1 MRSIKSF
8 LFLALITLTT
18 INMVRAQERRP
29 IDSQHPLWIV
39 HIDVW
44 NAADPQKI
52 IDLVPDDIKPYVCMN
67 LSMSCAYDVERGVYQ
82 RPQNAIRTYK
92 SWASVCQ
99 KNNMWFMCQPA
110 SGGHTHIQD
119 DDLETFEYFF
129 KQYPNFLGWNYAE
142 QFWGFDEAGDK
153 SSSSQT
159 SRIALFAKL
168 VPMSHKYGGLLT
180 ISFCGNIW
188 SHALNPVGMMKR
200 NSDLLEACRK
210 YPEAIL
216 WLYKYTTSSCFY
228 NNESVCFGPFVAG
241 LAKNY
246 GVRYDNCGWNG
257 ALDDIA
263 GKNSGCKYPV
273 AAGIGT
279 VMEQTCQNG
288 GAVWD
293 GPELIWTEDFQNLNN
308 STVGGYTQ
316 RNWGRFPGFDNAWI
330 DMFRKIIDGTMYIP
344 TREEV
349 VGETKY
355 VIINDVTSGND
366 EDKYAAWGDL
376 YDGLYKQTDPFNPN
390 GGQWMNNY
398 CYFKSTGRYK
408 AIPIV
413 PELYDNIAKSIPNQV
428 KKTQRSTAFPSQSQK
443 TAKFNLAYAQ
453 VSTGD
458 LFVSRFKNQLVTYT
472 PYTYMNAKK
481 IAKAN
486 IPLQY
491 NTCSSLDLT
500 YGKLCSGIIR
510 EYEDHI
516 DFYLNNYRIDTTT
529 NVVDKII
536 VNGVTAEPTY
546 TMTKRSAATATANTI
561 WNAETNVWTIEVA
574 HNGPVDLTINCS
586 GANTDRR
593 TDVAP
598 FTALEQPKQPET
610 YEGEVILEAEDLNY
624 KDISSCVTFPYA
636 SHPSVRGHSGNGF
649 MIMGTNTSGSLR
661 AKYKAS
667 AAGDYNVTL
676 RYTTNG
682 KSGNTMQIGR
692 AGKPAKNANFS
703 LEKTEVNEWK
713 KTTVT
718 LPFLEGSNTLT
729 IANNKGVDAYID
741 QIIISP
747 ADQEAEKFAITVRN
761 VLGGSV
767 ESDVDV
773 AAEGET
779 VTLSVHPNEGF
790 ALSGW
795 NVIHGGVTISNEGTF
810 TMPDD
815 IVTIEPIFRDTTI
828 IYNLD
833 FTDVLAGT
841 LPPGWIVTQEDNV
854 IHSYPNSYSSGSRV
868 MAGFPGMYP
877 KAIYWRFNDCQYGTQ
892 ANYPLTLK
900 AGKYRL
906 IYTMAAWNGTSN
918 YKAQILSGSTVIAS
932 GQTYASA
939 PNAGNSTGTDLSSS
953 TIYSLEFEVTTPG
966 KYIIKFAGVNSGWE
980 GLLLTS
986 CKLKLV
992 PQPTGIKEINSNS
1005 AATMQKDG
1013 KYIENNRIV
1022 IVKNGKKYNAAGAIL
1037 SD

>member
-8 LFLALITLTT
+8 LILALLTLTAFGA
-18 INMVRAQERRP
+18 VRAQERRP

-67 LSMSCAYDVERGVYQ
+67 LSMSCSYDVERGVYQ
-82 RPQNAIRTYK
+82 RPQSAIKTYK

-99 KNNMWFMCQPA
+99 KNGMWFMCQPA

-180 ISFCGNIW
+180 ISFCGNVW
-188 SHALNPVGMMKR
+188 SHPLNPVGMMKR

-228 NNESVCFGPFVAG
+228 NNESVSFGPFIAG

-308 STVGGYTQ
+308 STDAAGYTQ
-316 RNWGRFPGFDNAWI
+316 RNWGHFPGFDNAWI

-413 PELYDNIAKSIPNQV
+413 PGLYDDVAKNIPNQV
-428 KKTQRSTAFPSQSQK
+428 KKTQRSTAFPSIAQK
-443 TAKFNLAYAQ
+443 TAKFNLAYEQ

-472 PYTYMNAKK
+472 PYTYMNVKK
-481 IAKAN
+481 TARAN
-486 IPLQY
+486 IPLKY
-491 NTCSSLDLT
+491 NTCSSLDLV
-500 YGKLCSGIIR
+500 YGKLSSGIIR

-516 DFYLNNYRIDTTT
+516 DFYLNNYRNDTTV
-529 NVVDKII
+529 NVVDKIT
-536 VNGVTAEPTY
+536 VNGATAEPTY
-546 TMTKRSAATATANTI
+546 TMTKRAAATASASAT

-574 HNGPVDLTINCS
+574 HNGPVDLTINCA
-586 GANTDRR
+586 GAGTDRR

-598 FTALEQPKQPET
+598 SVALETPKQPEA
-610 YEGEVILEAEDLNY
+610 YDGEVILEAEDLNY
-624 KDISSCVTFPYA
+624 KSISQCVTFPYA

-649 MIMGTNTSGSLR
+649 MIMGTNTAGALTAR
-661 AKYKAS
+661 YNAS
-667 AAGDYNVTL
+667 ADGDYDITL

-682 KSGNTMQIGR
+682 SKGGGMRIKRGTTSKYPVIENT
-692 AGKPAKNANFS
+692 A
-703 LEKTEVNEWK
+703 VNEWK
-713 KTTVT
+713 KSTVT
-718 LPFLEGSNTLT
+718 LPLKAGNNTIT
-729 IANNKGVDAYID
+729 ITNIGGVNAYLD
-741 QIIISP
+741 QVIITHAGEVAKQYAVTIR
-747 ADQEAEKFAITVRN
+747 EAA
-761 VLGGSV
+761 GGYV
-767 ESDVDV
+767 EPDVNE
-773 AAEGET
+773 AAEGEE
-779 VTLSVHPNEGF
+779 VTLSIHPNDGY

-795 NVIHGGVTISNEGTF
+795 KIIHGDITISNEGTF

-815 IVTIEPIFRDTTI
+815 NVTIEPLFKDTTI
-828 IYNLD
+828 VYNLD
-833 FTDVLAGT
+833 FTNVLAGT
-841 LPPGWIVTQEDNV
+841 LPPGWIVTQENDA

-868 MAGFPGMYP
+868 MAGFPGLYP
-877 KAIYWRFNDCQYGTQ
+877 KALYWRFNDCQYGTQ
-892 ANYPLTLK
+892 AGYPLTLK

-918 YKAQILSGSTVIAS
+918 YKAQILSGSNVIATGS
-932 GQTYASA
+932 TYASA
-939 PNAGNSTGTDLSSS
+939 PNAVNSTGTDLSSA
-953 TIYSLEFEVTTPG
+953 TVRVLEFEVKTAG
-966 KYIIKFAGVNSGWE
+966 NYIIKFAGVNSGWE

-992 PQPTGIKEINSNS
+992 PQSTGIKEVEGQRSEF
-1005 AATMQKDG
+1005 KGLDG

-1022 IVKNGKKYNAAGAIL
+1022 IIKNGKKYNAAGAL
-1037 SD
+1037 LGD

>member
-8 LFLALITLTT
+8 LIFALMTLTVLNT
-18 INMVRAQERRP
+18 VRAQERRP

-67 LSMSCAYDVERGVYQ
+67 LSMSCAYDVDRGVYQ

-142 QFWGFDEAGDK
+142 QFWGFDVPGDK

-188 SHALNPVGMMKR
+188 SHPLNPVGMMKR

-228 NNESVCFGPFVAG
+228 NNESVTFGPFVAG

-257 ALDDIA
+257 AIDALL
-263 GKNSGCKYPV
+263 GENSGCKYPV

-279 VMEQTCQNG
+279 IMEQTCQNG

-308 STVGGYTQ
+308 TTVGEYTQ
-316 RNWGRFPGFDNAWI
+316 RNWGHFPGFDNAWI

-413 PELYDNIAKSIPNQV
+413 PGLYDDVAKNIPNQV
-428 KKTQRSTAFPSQSQK
+428 KKTQKSTAFPSQAQK
-443 TAKFNLAYAQ
+443 TAKFNLAYEQ

-472 PYTYMNAKK
+472 PYTYLNAKK
-481 IAKAN
+481 TAKAN
-486 IPLQY
+486 IPLKY
-491 NTCSSLDLT
+491 NTCSSLDLI
-500 YGKLCSGIIR
+500 YGKLGSGIIR

-529 NVVDKII
+529 NVVEKII
-536 VNGVTAEPTY
+536 VNGATSEPTY
-546 TMTKRSAATATANTI
+546 TMTKRAAATAMASAT
-561 WNAETNVWTIEVA
+561 WNAETGVWTLEVA
-574 HNGPVDLTINCS
+574 HNGPVDLTIKCS
-586 GANTDRR
+586 GAGTDRR

-598 FTALEQPKQPET
+598 STALEQPKQPEA

-624 KDISSCVTFPYA
+624 KSISSCVTFPYA
-636 SHPSVRGHSGNGF
+636 SHPNVRGHSGNGF

-661 AKYKAS
+661 AKYTAS

-682 KSGNTMQIGR
+682 NGGNTMMIGR
-692 AGKPAKNANFS
+692 SGKPAKSANFN

-713 KTTVT
+713 KSTVT
-718 LPFLEGSNTLT
+718 LPFIEGTNTLT
-729 IANNKGVDAYID
+729 ITNTKGVNAYID
-741 QIIISP
+741 QIIITP
-747 ADQEAEKFAITVRN
+747 AAQEVEKYAVTIREAA
-761 VLGGSV
+761 GGYV
-767 ESDVDV
+767 ESDVAE

-779 VTLSVHPNEGF
+779 VTLSVHPNDGY

-795 NVIHGGVTISNEGTF
+795 KMIHGGVTISDEGTF

-815 IVTIEPIFRDTTI
+815 IVTIEPIFKDTTI
-828 IYNLD
+828 VYNLD
-833 FTDVLAGT
+833 FTNVLAGT
-841 LPPGWIVTQEDNV
+841 LPPGWIVTQENDV
-854 IHSYPNSYSSGSRV
+854 VHSYPNSYSNGSRV
-868 MAGFPGMYP
+868 LSGFPGKYP
-877 KAIYWRFNDCQYGTQ
+877 KAIYWRFNNCQYGTQ
-892 ANYPLTLK
+892 TNYPLTLK

-906 IYTMAAWNGTSN
+906 VYSMAAWNGTSN

-932 GQTYASA
+932 DNTYASA
-939 PNAGNSTGTDLSSS
+939 PNAKESTGTDLSSA
-953 TIYSLEFEVTTPG
+953 TIRTFEFEVKTAG
-966 KYIIKFAGVNSGWE
+966 KYVIKFVGVDSGWQ

-992 PQPTGIKEINSNS
+992 PQATGIKELDSNP
-1005 AATMQKDG
+1005 AAAMQKDG

-1022 IVKNGKKYNAAGAIL
+1022 IIKNGKKYNAAGAL
-1037 SD
+1037 LGD

>member
-8 LFLALITLTT
+8 LILALMTLTVQ
-18 INMVRAQERRP
+18 NAVRAQERRP

-44 NAADPQKI
+44 NFADPQKI

-67 LSMSCAYDVERGVYQ
+67 LSLSCAYDVERGVYQ
-82 RPQNAIRTYK
+82 RPQNAIKTYK
-92 SWASVCQ
+92 SWASICQ
-99 KNNMWFMCQPA
+99 KNKMWFMCQPA

-129 KQYPNFLGWNYAE
+129 KNYPNFLGWNYAE
-142 QFWGFDEAGDK
+142 QFWGFDEPGDK

-168 VPMSHKYGGLLT
+168 VPMSHRYGGLLT

-188 SHALNPVGMMKR
+188 SHPLNPVGMLKR
-200 NSDLLEACRK
+200 NKDLLEACRQ

-228 NNESVCFGPFVAG
+228 NNESVTFGPFIAG

-257 ALDDIA
+257 AIDDLV
-263 GKNSGCKYPV
+263 GKNSGCQYPV

-293 GPELIWTEDFQNLNN
+293 GPELIWTEDFQNLSN
-308 STVGGYTQ
+308 TTDAAGYTQ
-316 RNWGRFPGFDNAWI
+316 RNWGHFPGFDNAWI

-355 VIINDVTSGND
+355 VIINDVTSGD
-366 EDKYAAWGDL
+366 DKEKYAVWDDL

-408 AIPIV
+408 TIPMV
-413 PELYDNIAKSIPNQV
+413 PGLYDDVAKSIPNQV

-443 TAKFNLAYAQ
+443 TAKFNLAYEQ

-472 PYTYMNAKK
+472 PYSYLNAKK
-481 IAKAN
+481 VASAN
-486 IPLQY
+486 IPLKY
-491 NTCSSLDLT
+491 NTCSSLDLR
-500 YGKLCSGIIR
+500 YGKLSSGIIR
-510 EYEDHI
+510 EYADHI
-516 DFYLNNYRIDTTT
+516 DFYLNNYRCDTTT
-529 NVVDKII
+529 NVVDRII
-536 VNGVTAEPTY
+536 VNGATTEPSY
-546 TMTKRSAATATANTI
+546 TMTRRGAATATTSTV
-561 WNAETNVWTIEVA
+561 WNAVTGAWTIEVA
-574 HNGPVDLTINCS
+574 HNGPVDLTINCA
-586 GANTDRR
+586 GAETDRR

-598 FTALEQPKQPET
+598 STALEIPKQPEA
-610 YEGEVILEAEDLNY
+610 YEGTVILEAEDLNY
-624 KDISSCVTFPYA
+624 KNISQCVTFPYG
-636 SHPSVRGHSGNGF
+636 SHPNVRGHSGNGF
-649 MIMGTNTSGSLR
+649 MIMGTNTAGALTARYNASVAGS
-661 AKYKAS
+661 
-667 AAGDYNVTL
+667 YNVTL

-682 KSGNTMQIGR
+682 NEGGNMRISRAITAKS
-692 AGKPAKNANFS
+692 AKI
-703 LEKTEVNEWK
+703 EKTAVNEWK
-713 KTTVT
+713 KSTVT
-718 LPFLEGSNTLT
+718 LSFIKGSNSIT
-729 IANNKGVDAYID
+729 ITNTGGVNAYLDQVIITPAN
-741 QIIISP
+741 
-747 ADQEAEKFAITVRN
+747 QEAEKFDITVREAT
-761 VLGGSV
+761 GGYV
-767 ESDVDV
+767 EPDVEA
-773 AAEGET
+773 AAEGEM
-779 VTLSVHPNEGF
+779 VNLSVHPNDGF
-790 ALSGW
+790 VLSGW

-815 IVTIEPIFRDTTI
+815 IVTIEPIFKDTTI
-828 IYNLD
+828 VYNLD

-854 IHSYPNSYSSGSRV
+854 IHSYPTSYSSGSRV
-868 MAGFPGMYP
+868 MSGFPGMYP
-877 KAIYWRFNDCQYGTQ
+877 KALYWRFNDCQYGTQ
-892 ANYPLTLK
+892 ADYPLNLK
-900 AGKYRL
+900 AGKYKL

-932 GQTYASA
+932 DNTYSSA
-939 PNAGNSTGTDLSSS
+939 PNAGNSTGTDLSSA
-953 TIYSLEFEVTTPG
+953 TVRTFEFEVKTPG
-966 KYIIKFAGVNSGWE
+966 NYIIKFAGVNSGWE

-986 CKLKLV
+986 CKLKIV
-992 PQPTGIKEINSNS
+992 PQPTGIKDFNSNS
-1005 AATMQKDG
+1005 AAIMQKDG

-1037 SD
+1037 GD